1 MAVAVY
7 VRVSTAD
14 QNLDRQLE
22 RTSEYAQDRL
32 GAGLNEIE
40 THRDKSTGTNTERSG
55 YRELMADVEAG
66 EVDHVVVNSISRVS
80 RSIRD
85 LQRTVDRLEN
95 ADTALHVV
103 EEGLVLNPNED
114 DPYQDALFR
123 MLGVFAQLEAEM
135 TQQRVKEGIA
145 ARQNTEDYHHGPA
158 PVGFEKDD
166 GELVESEDYDD
177 VVATLEMVQKGDLSK
192 RKAASRLDCSRS
204 TVNRAL
210 ERSELYAL

>member
-32 GAGLNEIE
+32 GADLAEIE
-40 THRDKSTGTNTERSG
+40 TYRDKSTGTNTERSG

-85 LQRTVDRLEN
+85 LQRTVDRLED

-103 EEGLVLNPNED
+103 EERLVLDPNED

-123 MLGVFAQLEAEM
+123 MLGVFAQLEPWATETILLITKIPDSHPLPTEYELM
-135 TQQRVKEGIA
+135 AYRVEITTHNSDPTPTPVQEK
-145 ARQNTEDYHHGPA
+145 EDYA
-158 PVGFEKDD
+158 RIIE
-166 GELVESEDYDD
+166 EY
-177 VVATLEMVQKGDLSK
+177 LE
-192 RKAASRLDCSRS
+192 
-204 TVNRAL
+204 T
-210 ERSELYAL
+210 

>member
-1 MAVAVY
+1 MTVAAY
-7 VRVSTAD
+7 VRVSTDD

-22 RTSEYAQDRL
+22 RTSEYAQERL
-32 GAGLNEIE
+32 NAGLAEIE
-40 THRDKSTGTNTERSG
+40 TYRDKSTGTNTERSG
-55 YRELMADVEAG
+55 YRELMGDVEAG

-85 LQRTVDRLEN
+85 LQRTVDRLEDY
-95 ADTALHVV
+95 DTALHVV
-103 EEGLVLNPNED
+103 EEGLVLDPNED

-145 ARQNTEDYHHGPA
+145 ARKNAEDYHHGPA
-158 PVGFEKDD
+158 PLGFEKDE
-166 GELVESEDYDD
+166 GELVEGEQYDE
-177 VVATLEMVQKGDLSK
+177 VVTHLEMVQKGDLSK

-210 ERSELYAL
+210 ERGELYGL

>member
-1 MAVAVY
+1 MTVAAY

-22 RTSEYAQDRL
+22 RTSDYAQERL
-32 GAGLNEIE
+32 DADLGEIE
-40 THRDKSTGTNTERSG
+40 TYRDKSTGTNTERSG

-66 EVDHVVVNSISRVS
+66 EVDHVVVASISRVS

-85 LQRTVDRLEN
+85 LQRTVDRLEEH
-95 ADTALHVV
+95 DTALHVV
-103 EEGLVLNPNED
+103 SEGLVLNLNED

-145 ARQNTEDYHHGPA
+145 ARQNAEDYHHGPA
-158 PVGFEKDD
+158 PLGFEKDD
-166 GELVESEDYDD
+166 GELVEGEDYDE
-177 VVATLEMVQKGDLSK
+177 VVATLEMVQKDDLSK